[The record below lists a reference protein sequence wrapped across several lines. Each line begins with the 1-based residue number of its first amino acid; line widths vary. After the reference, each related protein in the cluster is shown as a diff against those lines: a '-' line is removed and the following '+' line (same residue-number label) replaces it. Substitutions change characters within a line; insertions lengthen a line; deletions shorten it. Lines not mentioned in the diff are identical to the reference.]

1 MDSSSGFKRVLT
13 LVAALALFTISV
25 APLAASASPAEAQ
38 ALLKW
43 KSSLGNRSVSS
54 LSSWTPSP
62 CKATNSNLTVSSCA
76 WAFPGLAPRF
86 HLPIPRLLPVLAE
99 PKSLWFP
106 SLETTSFGSCSTPS
120 SSLASGAGGAEI
132 APISFVWDDLLRS
145 LLHLPHSS
153 PAFGAGGAEIA
164 PVSFAR
170 EDLLR
175 PLLLSESVLVS
186 CLFFPL
192 GLDRDSGANF
202 EPASAQRWNER
213 IPLAKPPAGVVI
225 PPKVLGPLDNKPFP
239 VLCHE
244 DNSGRCQNGRQRP
257 SVPGAMVG
265 PMLGEAAHRLVKSTL
280 NIKLNNNQSSGIL
293 EPPRNRNFPGYYA
306 VNRPRPAAPSRYER
320 GFSEDTHQYHGNH
333 NYTII

>member
-1 MDSSSGFKRVLT
+1 M
-13 LVAALALFTISV
+13 
-25 APLAASASPAEAQ
+25 
-38 ALLKW
+38 
-43 KSSLGNRSVSS
+43 
-54 LSSWTPSP
+54 
-62 CKATNSNLTVSSCA
+62 
-76 WAFPGLAPRF
+76 
-86 HLPIPRLLPVLAE
+86 
-99 PKSLWFP
+99 
-106 SLETTSFGSCSTPS
+106 TSFGRCSTPPS
-120 SSLASGAGGAEI
+120 SPASGAGGAEI
-132 APISFVWDDLLRS
+132 APISFVRDDLLRS

-153 PAFGAGGAEIA
+153 PASGAGGAEIA

-175 PLLLSESVLVS
+175 SLLLSESVLVS

-202 EPASAQRWNER
+202 EPASAQRWNEQ
-213 IPLAKPPAGVVI
+213 IPLANNVTYLNPVKHKHIARPPAGVVI
-225 PPKVLGPLDNKPFP
+225 TPKVLGHLDNKPFP
-239 VLCHE
+239 VLWHE
-244 DNSGRCQNGRQRP
+244 DNSGRCHNGRERP

-265 PMLGEAAHRLVKSTL
+265 PMLREAAHCLVKSTL